1 MSGALDGLARIVIV
15 ALSLL
20 ATLAIIGSIS
30 AIPSGSIEG
39 RLGVGDTR
47 PAADQPVARPES
59 LATPLAMPDTGATPG
74 EGGTPGAPVPPR
86 ERDPIER
93 WLESISYALIAIAAL
108 MAAGLFLLW
117 RALGIWRR
125 MADAA
130 ER

>member
-1 MSGALDGLARIVIV
+1 MSGALDGLARVVIV

-39 RLGVGDTR
+39 RLGIGDTR
-47 PAADQPVARPES
+47 PAADRPVARPES
-59 LATPLAMPDTGATPG
+59 PAIPPAVRDSGATSG
-74 EGGTPGAPVPPR
+74 EGGISGARPPH

-117 RALGIWRR
+117 RALGLWRR